1 MAKEA
6 YYFSHDSNA
15 RNDDKIIAMRMRHG
29 MEGYGIY
36 WTIIER
42 LRESDNYTSV
52 KDYNVISYEIRVAAD
67 KVKSIVEDY
76 GLFTFTDDGKR
87 FYSESLNRR
96 MDIKEEKS
104 EKAREKAK
112 KRWAKQNNDA
122 TAMLQH
128 SYSNADAMQ
137 GKESKVKESKG
148 NNTPPPVFQIDVF
161 MQKALK
167 DEMYFIVP
175 LIQQQQQNGLTLQ
188 NLPGWMQTFN
198 SELKS
203 NTDTNKS
210 EQDYRAHFKNWLR
223 RRLEGQKQS
232 AGITGIKSF
241 AAQVIANKQQNGQS

>member
-42 LRESDNYTSV
+42 LRECDNYTSV
-52 KDYNVISYEIRVAAD
+52 KDYNVISYEIRVSAD

-128 SYSNADAMQ
+128 SHGNADAMQ
-137 GKESKVKESKG
+137 GKERKGKESKVIEPITDFSNG
-148 NNTPPPVFQIDVF
+148 IPVKKPSFEEVHALFVRNGKGEAEAKVFYNHHEGLGWKKGITPIINWTAIANNWIANPISTA
-161 MQKALK
+161 K
-167 DEMYFIVP
+167 
-175 LIQQQQQNGLTLQ
+175 QQQ
-188 NLPGWMQTFN
+188 P
-198 SELKS
+198 
-203 NTDTNKS
+203 
-210 EQDYRAHFKNWLR
+210 A
-223 RRLEGQKQS
+223 
-232 AGITGIKSF
+232 AGVKSF

>member
-1 MAKEA
+1 MGLVAVCVCLYNARITNLAKTTSYKTLTYKEIEKMAKEA

-42 LRESDNYTSV
+42 LRECDNYTSV
-52 KDYNVISYEIRVAAD
+52 KDYNVISYEIRVSAD

-112 KRWAKQNNDA
+112 KK
-122 TAMLQH
+122 M
-128 SYSNADAMQ
+128 
-137 GKESKVKESKG
+137 GKTE
-148 NNTPPPVFQIDVF
+148 
-161 MQKALK
+161 
-167 DEMYFIVP
+167 
-175 LIQQQQQNGLTLQ
+175 
-188 NLPGWMQTFN
+188 
-198 SELKS
+198 
-203 NTDTNKS
+203 
-210 EQDYRAHFKNWLR
+210 
-223 RRLEGQKQS
+223 
-232 AGITGIKSF
+232 
-241 AAQVIANKQQNGQS
+241 